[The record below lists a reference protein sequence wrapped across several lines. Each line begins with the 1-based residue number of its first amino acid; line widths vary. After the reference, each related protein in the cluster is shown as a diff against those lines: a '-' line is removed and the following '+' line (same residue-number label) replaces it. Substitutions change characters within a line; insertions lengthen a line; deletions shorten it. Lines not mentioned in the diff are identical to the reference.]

1 VYCSR
6 VHVRLRLTLLLVI
19 AAALAG
25 SCSRRDTAS
34 IPRLAILRF
43 ENLTGDDSLN
53 WMGRAV
59 SEVMTAELAGSRTLS
74 VIPLGTLHSAD
85 RTLGPRPLTA
95 PGISTE
101 QTAASLA
108 GATQIIY
115 GQISREA
122 GKLRLDAGLYSTQR
136 QKNDRTLTAAGSMP
150 QSVIAL
156 ADSLAKQ
163 LTTPVRPFGT
173 QNPEALREYCAGLE
187 STNGSAA
194 QAFARAARADPNF
207 GQVYVALAELAIV
220 QNNAAE
226 AERVLAMA
234 SARGP
239 AIPELERARLDAI
252 AARLHGDF
260 AAGARA
266 LDTVG
271 RLNPADL
278 GVFRQLAQSNLGARH
293 YAAAIENLKKAI
305 SLEPHDAAL
314 LNQLGYAEMYAGN
327 LPEATK
333 ALNDY
338 ARIRPDDP
346 NALDSLGE
354 VNFYLG
360 QFAAAE
366 TFFRQSYDKDPHFAD
381 GIELT
386 KAAHAR
392 LMTGDIKGADAI
404 FNQYLDTRGK
414 DPVVDFRRAE
424 WEFASG
430 RRRQA
435 AARMEAFVHS
445 LPAALA
451 AIAPQL
457 YSQLTI
463 WHLELGDQTRAR
475 EFGMKAAS
483 QAAAS
488 PQALIARFLIEPA
501 GSASEWTARAE
512 QLLPGPEKERLR
524 KIVLVYALL
533 LHKEFQAAEPLLSDL
548 YQHSAPEPAQIL
560 PVLLAWTKLETGH
573 LEQAAPLVEH
583 NPIPSTSGDI
593 FMSLAFP
600 RLFYLRGVILEKQG
614 RRDEA
619 AKNYRIFLTLSGPDA
634 LIFGEEAKARQAL

>member
-1 VYCSR
+1 M
-6 VHVRLRLTLLLVI
+6 
-19 AAALAG
+19 
-25 SCSRRDTAS
+25 
-34 IPRLAILRF
+34 PRLAILRF

-59 SEVMTAELAGSRTLS
+59 SEVMTSELAGSRTLS
-74 VIPLGTLHSAD
+74 VIPFGTLHSAD

-101 QTAASLA
+101 RTAASLA

-115 GQISREA
+115 GRISREA
-122 GKLRLDAGLYSTQR
+122 GKLRLDAGLYETQR
-136 QKNDRTLTAAGSMP
+136 QKDDRALTAAGATP
-150 QSVIAL
+150 ESVIAL

-187 STNGSAA
+187 SQDGSSAG

-207 GQVYVALAELAIV
+207 GQAYVALAELAVV
-220 QNNAAE
+220 QNNAGE

-266 LDTVG
+266 LETVG

-278 GVFRQLAQSNLGARH
+278 GVFRQLAVSNLSARQ
-293 YAAAIENLKKAI
+293 YAAAIENLRKAI
-305 SLEPHDAAL
+305 ALEPHDAAL
-314 LNQLGYAEMYAGN
+314 LNQLGYAEMYIGN

-338 ARIRPDDP
+338 ARVKPDDP

-386 KAAHAR
+386 KAAYAR

-404 FNQYLDTRGK
+404 FNKYLETRGK

-435 AARMEAFVHS
+435 VARIEAFVRS

-457 YSQLTI
+457 YAQLTV
-463 WHLELGDQTRAR
+463 WHLELGDDARAR
-475 EFGMKAAS
+475 EFGLKIALQGAV
-483 QAAAS
+483 S

-501 GSASEWTARAE
+501 GSASERAARAE
-512 QLLPGPEKERLR
+512 QLLPGPDKARLR
-524 KIVLVYALL
+524 QIVLVYALL

-548 YQHSAPEPAQIL
+548 YQHSPPEPQQIL

-573 LEQAAPLVEH
+573 LEQAAPLVER
-583 NPIPSTSGDI
+583 NPLPGASGDI
-593 FMSLAFP
+593 FTSLAFP

-634 LIFGEEAKARQAL
+634 LVFGEEAKARQAL